1 MNEMPQV
8 EGDKDI
14 PKVWELR
21 RGKEVLGILTENDW
35 YQPPFRG
42 YDFKRNANYAKYF
55 LLFAELM
62 QANNNA
68 WEPIGTENEDY
79 VPELPAEVERQEQHL
94 SELKGQV
101 GSLKLTM
108 HPIDKKAPDSR
119 IILIFIDKDKAQ
131 LIPDFEH
138 YNPFD
143 YLEWDAD

>member
-1 MNEMPQV
+1 MNEMPSN
-8 EGDKDI
+8 EGDQDI

-35 YQPPFRG
+35 YQPPFRA
-42 YDFKRNANYAKYF
+42 YDFEPNTNYVKYS

-68 WEPIGTENEDY
+68 WEDIGTENEDY
-79 VPELPAEVERQEQHL
+79 VPDLPAEVERQEQHL

-101 GSLKLTM
+101 GSLKLKM

-119 IILIFIDKDKAQ
+119 IILIFIDKKKVQ
-131 LIPDFEH
+131 LIPDFER